1 MSEYGLGD
9 KHDRIESQ
17 NFQTQNTPKPS
28 EKMASISSTF
38 PALHSISRLAFPNP
52 SPIPR
57 PSFSLPSSTN
67 FTLAAASSFSHSPV
81 HGRSRGRGL
90 KQPKAVEEDASI
102 PEQGVEGEPP
112 SPSPS
117 DSPAVT
123 VPVSPSDILTMFFQ
137 AEGTLNE
144 SAIPAVTEALEQT
157 EGITGLKVQVVEGIA
172 SVALTKQTTIQSTGV
187 ASSLIETIQGAG
199 FKLQT
204 LNLSFED
211 KEEAFV

>member
-1 MSEYGLGD
+1 MD
-9 KHDRIESQ
+9 IRIDEQ
-17 NFQTQNTPKPS
+17 IKKIEGVIEKQTECLKCLFFFSFLTVPRF
-28 EKMASISSTF
+28 SILFFFF
-38 PALHSISRLAFPNP
+38 PL
-52 SPIPR
+52 IPC
-57 PSFSLPSSTN
+57 PSFPLPSSTLSPAS
-67 FTLAAASSFSHSPV
+67 FTHSALQALTRP
-81 HGRSRGRGL
+81 RGL
-90 KQPKAVEEDASI
+90 KQPRAVQDDASI
-102 PEQGVEGEPP
+102 PDQGLEGEAP

-123 VPVSPSDILTMFFQ
+123 VPVSPSDVLTMFFQ
-137 AEGTLNE
+137 AEGTLTE

-172 SVALTKQTTIQSTGV
+172 SVELTKQTTIQSTGV

-211 KEEAFV
+211 KEEVFV